1 MRISSSQLFN
11 NGIQAILDNQSAL
24 SVTQNQIAT
33 GRRVITA
40 SDDPV
45 AASAIFNLQQLIGQ
59 TDRFTNNAKFA
70 ESFAQQE
77 EVVFKGVENS
87 VQRIRELLIQ
97 SGNGSLNLTDREA
110 IGSEL
115 RQRLSEIKDL
125 ANTQIN
131 GSEFLFSGFK
141 SNVKPVSID
150 ASGNFQYNGD
160 QGQRSVDIGPGI
172 SVALSDSGN
181 EVFFDTLTGNKTFAT
196 SANSANTGTGTVS
209 VGSVFDSAAYVPDNY
224 KINFS
229 LSGTGQLQYQVFD
242 STATSIA
249 GPTNFQGGDE
259 IQFKGI
265 SLQIKGT
272 PSAGDSFKVEPSQRQ
287 DIFTTIDKAIK
298 GIEQPTV
305 TASDSARLTNSIT
318 EALSNLDNAF
328 ENINRIH
335 SRVGARLNIID
346 SQTQINQDFNLTS
359 QKTLSKIR
367 DVDMVKAISDLSQQQ
382 LGLQAAQA
390 SFAKIQNLSLFNFLR

>member
-40 SDDPV
+40 ADDPV
-45 AASAIFNLQQLIGQ
+45 AASAIFNLEQLIGQ

-77 EVVFKGVENS
+77 EVVFTGIENS
-87 VQRIRELLIQ
+87 VQRVRELLIQ
-97 SGNGSLNLTDREA
+97 AGNGALNLTDREA

-115 RQRLSEIKDL
+115 RQRLSEIRDL

-131 GSEFLFSGFK
+131 GNEFLFSGFK
-141 SNVKPVSID
+141 SDVKPVTVD

-172 SVALSDSGN
+172 SVALSDSGD
-181 EVFFDTLTGNKTFAT
+181 EVFFDVLTGNKTFAT
-196 SANSANTGTGTVS
+196 SANVANTGTGTIS
-209 VGSVFDSAAYVPDNY
+209 TGSVFDTAAYVADNY
-224 KINFS
+224 QINFS
-229 LSGTGQLQYQVFD
+229 LSGTGQLQYEVFD

-249 GPTNFQGGDE
+249 GPINFQDGDE
-259 IQFKGI
+259 IQFNGI
-265 SLQIKGT
+265 SIQIKGT
-272 PSAGDSFKVEPSQRQ
+272 PAVGDSFNVDPSQRQ
-287 DIFTTIDKAIK
+287 DIFTTISKAIT
-298 GIEQPTV
+298 GIEQPTI
-305 TASDSARLTNSIT
+305 TAAESARLTNNIT
-318 EALSNLDNAF
+318 QALDNLDNAF

-346 SQTQINQDFNLTS
+346 SQTQINDDFKLTS

-367 DVDMVKAISDLSQQQ
+367 DVDLVKAISDLNQQQ
-382 LGLQAAQA
+382 LGLEAAQA
-390 SFAKIQNLSLFNFLR
+390 SFSKIQNLSLFNFLR